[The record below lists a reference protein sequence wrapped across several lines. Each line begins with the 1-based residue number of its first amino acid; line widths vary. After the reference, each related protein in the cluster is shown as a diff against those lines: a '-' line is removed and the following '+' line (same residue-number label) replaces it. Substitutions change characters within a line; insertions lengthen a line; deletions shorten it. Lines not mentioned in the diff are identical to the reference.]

1 MRGKNQ
7 IFMLNTI
14 LEFIILLPIFLFA
27 VIIHEIAHGWVAYKL
42 GDPTARDLGRLT
54 LNPVRH
60 LDIFGSILLPLVL
73 ILINSPAVF
82 GWAKPVPINFLNFKN
97 IRRDIILVSIAG
109 CLVNFLAAVITASI
123 IRLDMLGSFLN
134 AILLQFV
141 LLNLVLGIFNLIP
154 LPPLDGSKIL
164 LSVLPKNLMRLYL
177 LMEPFG
183 IVVIF
188 ILLSVGFFDKFIF
201 PAMYYLLK
209 LLVG

>member
-1 MRGKNQ
+1 
-7 IFMLNTI
+7 MLNAI
-14 LEFIILLPIFLFA
+14 LEFIVLLPIFLFA

-97 IRRDIILVSIAG
+97 IRRDTILVSIAG

-123 IRLDMLGSFLN
+123 IRLDILGSFLN

-154 LPPLDGSKIL
+154 IPPLDGSKIL

-183 IVVIF
+183 IVIIF